1 MVPPSALPLVID
13 VGAALTDAGGLL
25 QYGLVFLFAAFP
37 WVEILVVIPI
47 AIGVGLDPVGVGVV
61 AFVGNPG
68 SVLVLLL
75 GYRHVT
81 GWWNRRRA
89 GGQEGEDGESEE
101 ADADSTDRRQRWARR
116 IWDRYGLPGLALAAP
131 ILTGVHLAALL
142 ALAAGSR
149 GRSIAGW
156 MTVGIAAWTVV
167 LVAGS
172 AFGVSL
178 V

>member
-47 AIGVGLDPVGVGVV
+47 AIGVGLDPVGVGVA
-61 AFVGNPG
+61 AFVGNAG

-75 GYRHVT
+75 GYRRVS

-89 GGQEGEDGESEE
+89 SGQEGEETDAEST
-101 ADADSTDRRQRWARR
+101 SRRRRWARQ

-149 GRSIAGW
+149 GGLIAGW

>member
-1 MVPPSALPLVID
+1 MVPPSALPLFID
-13 VGAALTDAGGLL
+13 IGAALTDAGGLL

-61 AFVGNPG
+61 AFVGNAG

-75 GYRHVT
+75 GYRRVS
-81 GWWNRRRA
+81 GWWERRRSRA
-89 GGQEGEDGESEE
+89 EDEEDGEST
-101 ADADSTDRRQRWARR
+101 SRRRKWARR

-131 ILTGVHLAALL
+131 VLTGVHLAALL

-149 GRSIAGW
+149 GRAIAGW